1 MCDSRGAI
9 ASDDGI
15 ARAGCET
22 IMDCRFP
29 QRGNKSVRETESCF
43 SVCTN
48 PKYAPETSCE
58 IPRGGRNTR
67 TLRRYGTMKNIWYL
81 EPRSFEQ
88 WDIFGTESTTVDNY
102 YPDCRKII
110 LHRR

>member
-1 MCDSRGAI
+1 MCDSRGAAVRAI

-15 ARAGCET
+15 APAPAARP
-22 IMDCRFP
+22 IMDCRFL
-29 QRGNKSVRETESCF
+29 QRGNKSVSQLRSH
-43 SVCTN
+43 N
-48 PKYAPETSCE
+48 YAPETSYE

-67 TLRRYGTMKNIWYL
+67 TLRRYRTMKNIWYL
-81 EPRSFEQ
+81 EPRFFEQ